1 MDRCYDRLCYYETQQ
16 NIKWWLIPFAILL
29 LLLAAV
35 AVVIISFV
43 VVPQVKTNVA
53 DARLDTFAF
62 AGAQGGE
69 PAATSFFTYNIS
81 VALRVGNPNRAMSI
95 KHTKP
100 LVATFVFHDR
110 RLHNLTVVEAG
121 HKHQPGKTEVHLLH
135 AGGLVPGFLLG
146 AAAAED
152 FKKQNATGMFKLEV
166 RLSGEIKYQRVATAM
181 KRKLSMS
188 CPVGLQLAPRGP
200 EIVLQPRSIDIR
212 FPPYLDLLQPAH
224 MTHQSWKTSPI
235 LAANDKS

>member
-200 EIVLQPRSIDIR
+200 EVVVFHEVDC
-212 FPPYLDLLQPAH
+212 
-224 MTHQSWKTSPI
+224 MTVKQ
-235 LAANDKS
+235 DEMYF